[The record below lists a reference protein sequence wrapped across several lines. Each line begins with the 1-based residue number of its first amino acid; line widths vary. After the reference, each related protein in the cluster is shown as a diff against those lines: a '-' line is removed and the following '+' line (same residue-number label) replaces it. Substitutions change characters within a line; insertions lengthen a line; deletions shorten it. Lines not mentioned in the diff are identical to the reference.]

1 MWKVSAFRKS
11 TACSGPP
18 FLIFSLTDRCC
29 WKRTEMNTARTCIYI
44 PHLNPMLGRASITA
58 VRSRNLGVRTMS
70 GVSLPSLLYKNVWRK
85 STNLYLTY
93 IAAGCIIF
101 GSIYDSMTDTIWRTV
116 NRGVSLN
123 ITSAVFVVINHD
135 LCDLEIV
142 RPGGLEQ
149 VELLR

>member
-1 MWKVSAFRKS
+1 
-11 TACSGPP
+11 
-18 FLIFSLTDRCC
+18 
-29 WKRTEMNTARTCIYI
+29 
-44 PHLNPMLGRASITA
+44 MLGRASITA